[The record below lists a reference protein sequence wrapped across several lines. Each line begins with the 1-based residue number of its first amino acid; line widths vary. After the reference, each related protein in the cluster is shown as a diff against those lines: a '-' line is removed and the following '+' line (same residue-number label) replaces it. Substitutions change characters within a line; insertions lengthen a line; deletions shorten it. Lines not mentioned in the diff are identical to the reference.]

1 MADDNNA
8 PSPQHTSAETGRD
21 GERGGRGPQR
31 EPGGFRIR
39 LSDNEMRA
47 VRAVQDAFN
56 LRSPVA
62 ALGFSVRSIAQ
73 LLEQGQ
79 LDELVAQQRAQG
91 ASRQPDGPRGGGG
104 GGRPAGGR
112 RPMGEGRQERSAPRI
127 DPLARPQ
134 KPAPASVTITESG
147 SESGSEP
154 EPTPADSASAA
165 IASVETASEEAISAP
180 AELEAL
186 NSAGDSAGGSP
197 AEGLTD

>member
-1 MADDNNA
+1 MADDNNT
-8 PSPQHTSAETGRD
+8 PTPQHRSAETHTSAETDRD
-21 GERGGRGPQR
+21 NARGGDRGGRGPQR

-79 LDELVAQQRAQG
+79 LDELVAQQRAQSANQG
-91 ASRQPDGPRGGGG
+91 TSRQPDGPRGGGN
-104 GGRPAGGR
+104 RPSGGR
-112 RPMGEGRQERSAPRI
+112 RTIGEGRQERERSAPRI

-147 SESGSEP
+147 TESGSESGNEP
-154 EPTPADSASAA
+154 EPMPADAA
-165 IASVETASEEAISAP
+165 VEETVSVADEAQA
-180 AELEAL
+180 
-186 NSAGDSAGGSP
+186 D
-197 AEGLTD
+197 